1 MRLSAESGNR
11 PGGIERVKEFWV
23 QHFAKSYY
31 LPGCPSQV
39 R

>member
-23 QHFAKSYY
+23 QHFAKS
-31 LPGCPSQV
+31 
-39 R
+39 